1 MRSTVNFEV
10 NNRFFSDII
19 GNSRYYQVPK
29 YQRDYSWGE
38 EQWDE
43 LWQDI
48 LAIYEQDSKDREDHY
63 MGYLVLQKQDKSN
76 GKIPFTI
83 IDGQQRLT
91 TLSLLIL
98 AALQILRTSNDEQDA
113 ERVEIIKNSYIS
125 SKSPSLLAED
135 YKLKLNRNNDEYYR
149 LNLANLSSHPR
160 KRRIKRSEHR
170 MRQAKEFYEQAI
182 RQLNL
187 SGSEIGTFI
196 ESIIANSLFFTVIE
210 VSDDANA
217 YKIFETLNAR
227 GVRLSTPDLLKNHLL
242 SVISSRYE
250 NSYDIE
256 MQEEQWSA
264 TLNNLGKEDF
274 SRFLRCFWNSRN
286 SSASKSSLFKKI
298 KTTCTSKK
306 TAIALLNALH
316 GASSIYAAL
325 NDHKDDLWGAIANDK
340 HKRQIQHCLL
350 ALDIFNMSQPYPVLL
365 SAYFAY
371 PEAGFAKLCH
381 WLLAFCL
388 RYQVIC
394 NLPSNDVEKFYSR
407 LAIAIHEQQPI
418 AEIKKQL
425 VSRLPSDEDFQQSF
439 ASKTLPISQ
448 SSKKAHYLLAS
459 IENHLNP
466 NNPTALTSSYTIEH
480 ILPKSPKE
488 DDYWR
493 DQFGDLLEQ
502 DVSRLGNLA
511 LLSAKAN
518 RDADTASFA
527 AKKAIYSSSNLKLL
541 HKLCEYEDWNPDN
554 LRNYQAFMAQ
564 QAVKIWAID

>member
-1 MRSTVNFEV
+1 MRNTVNFEV

-48 LAIYEQDSKDREDHY
+48 LAIYEQEPQDREDHY

-98 AALQILRTSNDEQDA
+98 AALQILRASNDEQDA
-113 ERVEIIKNSYIS
+113 ERIEIIKNSYIS
-125 SKSPSLLAED
+125 SRSPSLLAEH

-149 LNLANLSSHPR
+149 LNLANLSSHPI

-170 MRQAKEFYEQAI
+170 MRQAKEFYEQVI
-182 RQLNL
+182 RQLNF

-196 ESIIANSLFFTVIE
+196 RDIVANSLFFTVIE
-210 VSDDANA
+210 VNDDANA

-250 NSYDIE
+250 NSYDID
-256 MQEEQWSA
+256 MQEERWSA

-286 SSASKSSLFKKI
+286 SQSSKSNLFKKI
-298 KTTCTSKK
+298 KTTCTSKE
-306 TAIALLNALH
+306 TAITLLNALH
-316 GASSIYAAL
+316 GASSVYAAL
-325 NDHKDDLWGAIANDK
+325 QDHKDDLWGAIANDK

-350 ALDIFNMSQPYPVLL
+350 ALDIFNLSQPYPVLL

-371 PEAGFAKLCH
+371 AEPDFAKLCQ
-381 WLLAFCL
+381 WLQAFCL

-394 NLPSNDVEKFYSR
+394 NLPSNDVEKFYNR

-418 AEIKKQL
+418 AESKKQL
-425 VSRLPSDEDFQQSF
+425 VSRLPSDATFRESF
-439 ASKTLPISQ
+439 ASKTLST
-448 SSKKAHYLLAS
+448 SSKPEESPLLARQ
-459 IENHLNP
+459 HRKP
-466 NNPTALTSSYTIEH
+466 PQPQQPH
-480 ILPKSPKE
+480 
-488 DDYWR
+488 
-493 DQFGDLLEQ
+493 
-502 DVSRLGNLA
+502 
-511 LLSAKAN
+511 
-518 RDADTASFA
+518 
-527 AKKAIYSSSNLKLL
+527 SSS
-541 HKLCEYEDWNPDN
+541 W
-554 LRNYQAFMAQ
+554 
-564 QAVKIWAID
+564 